1 MAYRLLTKDEISLL
15 LTQGCSA
22 NKWTDIS
29 VKEEFSS
36 GNIWHTRFEG
46 TITLGIF
53 SGIIES
59 EKGISRECGIYDS
72 YISSCEIA
80 DNVLIS
86 DVKNLSNY
94 IIESN
99 VVIGNVGRLTSEEGS
114 TFGNGTEIEVL
125 NEGGGRELPIFE
137 KLSSQIAYLTVLY
150 RHDMDFTD
158 KLLNIIRSYCESKRS
173 NRGLIQTGTRITDS
187 LIIRNVNV
195 GSYATIS
202 GACLLE
208 EGTIKSCREAPVHIG
223 EGVVAKKFI
232 VLSGSKID
240 GGAIF
245 EKSFAGQGVKIGRQF
260 SAENSVFFAN
270 CEAFHGE
277 ACSLFAGPY
286 SVTHHKSTLLIACLV
301 SFFNAGS
308 GTNQSN
314 HMYKLGPLHQGILER
329 GSKTGSFAYLLQ
341 PFHIG
346 AYSVVMGKHYSNLD
360 SSDFPFSYISEKNG
374 KSVLSPARNLLTVGT
389 RRDIDKWPSRDRRM
403 DPDRLDLIHFD
414 LFTPYITGKIIN
426 GIKSLNELAEKTD
439 IKEDFISYKGICFDQ
454 LRLNTTRKYYEMAL
468 KIYIGNEVVKRI
480 QDLDINSSLTDL
492 RNRLSAQ
499 GTEGTGNWVDI
510 CGLFSP
516 ASKIDELIDSV
527 KANKIKTVDDL
538 NETFVSIYRNYD
550 KYAWVWC
557 SDFISHQFGN
567 KPENMP
573 VDSLIKI
580 IDDWNTNAVELNN
593 LILKDAEKEFDTV
606 SKIGFGIDGD
616 TETRNSDFQSVRGA
630 YENNKFVHSLQK
642 ESKEIEEKA
651 DRLIA
656 FLQNCKVSIKKS

>member
-1 MAYRLLTKDEISLL
+1 MDYRSLTEEEISILL
-15 LTQGCSA
+15 SQGCLA
-22 NKWTDIS
+22 DKWSDIS

-36 GNIWHTRFEG
+36 ANIWYTRFEG
-46 TITLGIF
+46 TIILGIY
-53 SGIIES
+53 SGIIDV
-59 EKGISRECGIYDS
+59 EKGISRKCGIYNS
-72 YISSCEIA
+72 YIRHCEIA

-86 DVKNLSNY
+86 DVRNLTNY
-94 IIESN
+94 IIEEN
-99 VVIGNVGRLTSEEGS
+99 VVIENVGSMITGEGS

-125 NEGGGRELPIFE
+125 NEGGGRELPIFD

-150 RHDMDFTD
+150 RHDKDFTD

-187 LIIRNVNV
+187 IIIRNVFV

-202 GACLLE
+202 GASLLE
-208 EGTIKSCREAPVHIG
+208 DGTIKSCHEAPVYIG

-240 GGAIF
+240 GGVIF
-245 EKSFAGQGVKIGRQF
+245 EKSFAGQGVKIGKQF

-286 SVTHHKSTLLIACLV
+286 AVTHHKSTLLIACLV

-329 GSKTGSFAYLLQ
+329 GSKTGSFSYLLQ

-346 AYSVVMGKHYSNLD
+346 AYSVVMGKHYANFD

-374 KSVLSPARNLLTVGT
+374 KSVLSPARNLFTVGT

-403 DPDRLDLIHFD
+403 DPDKLDLIHFD
-414 LFTPYITGKIIN
+414 LFTPYIIGKIIN

-439 IKEDFISYKGICFDQ
+439 IKQDYISYKGIYFDQ
-454 LRLNTTRKYYEMAL
+454 LRLNTARKYYEMAL
-468 KIYIGNEVVKRI
+468 KIYIGSEVVKRI
-480 QDLDINSSLTDL
+480 HDLDINSSLTDL
-492 RNRLSAQ
+492 RNRLAAQ
-499 GTEGTGNWVDI
+499 DTGGTGKWVDI

-516 ASKIDELIDSV
+516 ASKIDELVDSV
-527 KANKIKTVDDL
+527 KTNKIRTVDEL
-538 NETFVSIYRNYD
+538 NENLASIYNNYNT
-550 KYAWVWC
+550 YAWVWC
-557 SDFISHQFGN
+557 TNLISQQFGE
-567 KPENMP
+567 KPENIQ
-573 VDSLIKI
+573 VESLIQI
-580 IDDWNTNAVELNN
+580 ITDWKTNAIKLNN
-593 LILKDAEKEFDTV
+593 MILKDAEKEFDPT

-616 TETRNSDFQSVRGA
+616 VDTRDSDFQAVRGV
-630 YENNKFVHSLQK
+630 YDNNKFVTNLQK

-651 DRLIA
+651 DRLITI
-656 FLQNCKVSIKKS
+656 LESCK